1 MNNDP
6 IVEEVRKF
14 RDEHARKFNYDLNAI
29 CADLMEKQKRSGHKL
44 VRRERTAEA
53 VCEEPVEYRTK
64 NER

>member
-1 MNNDP
+1 MNDP

-44 VRRERTAEA
+44 VRRERTAGA